1 MIDAISAS
9 TPLRG
14 FQVPGS
20 VQAPTEQSA
29 QADVPQGDLVQLS
42 DAAQAKLLKQEG
54 FDVTQIAIKLGLDQK
69 TVATYFPSIDS
80 KA

>member
-1 MIDAISAS
+1 MINSVSAN

-20 VQAPTEQSA
+20 VQAPTAQSA
-29 QADVPQGDLVQLS
+29 QEVVPQGDLVQLS

-69 TVATYFPSIDS
+69 TVATYLPSIDS